1 MGREF
6 FCMFQR
12 EEKKNRSKVK
22 FRIKMEKEEKMKFR

>member
-1 MGREF
+1 
-6 FCMFQR
+6 MFQR